1 MIRKFLNSRAAA
13 VPLPATIPPGQRVYA
28 IGDVHGRLDLLD
40 QLMAAIDADDSARG
54 HAETVLVFLGDLVDR
69 GPDSAGVVE
78 RVRRLADDRPGV
90 RMLMGNH
97 EEVFLAA
104 LDGDA
109 KALRMFTRIGGRETA
124 LSYGIADADYE
135 GMDYAEL
142 GEALA
147 AAVPTAHR
155 AFLARGGD
163 MEIVGDYAF
172 VHAGIRPE
180 RPIDQQRGADLRW
193 IRDPFLDHRGRL
205 DKTIVH
211 GHTIA
216 DEVEFRQH
224 RIGID
229 TGAYFSGRLTALAL
243 ESDRSWQIDTA

>member
-1 MIRKFLNSRAAA
+1 MIRKFLNYRAA
-13 VPLPATIPPGQRVYA
+13 VPLPATIPTGQRVYA
-28 IGDVHGRLDLLD
+28 IGDIHGRLDLLD
-40 QLMAAIDADDSARG
+40 RLIARIDSDDAVRDP
-54 HAETVLVFLGDLVDR
+54 AETIVVFLGDLVDR
-69 GPDSAGVVE
+69 GPNSSGVVE
-78 RVRRLADDRPGV
+78 RVRLLTGERPGV

-109 KALRMFTRIGGRETA
+109 RALRMFTRIGGRETA

-142 GEALA
+142 HEALA
-147 AAVPTAHR
+147 ATVPAAHR
-155 AFLARGGD
+155 AFLARGTD
-163 MEIVGDYAF
+163 MEVVGDYAF
-172 VHAGIRPE
+172 VHAGVRPE
-180 RPIDQQRGADLRW
+180 RPLDQQRVADLRW
-193 IRDPFLDHRGRL
+193 IRDPFLDYRGRL

-216 DEVEFRQH
+216 EDVEFRPH

-243 ESDRSWQIDTA
+243 ESDQCWRIDTA